1 MAHLPAIST
10 GTRMTA
16 LALTALV
23 IAGCQ
28 SQRFATLDS
37 RPAPLTPAPSGQVT
51 AGQLPPPTPAGPTD
65 PSAFPPAPGST
76 ATTDPTAVPGVAS
89 TTPTPPAP
97 PANAPAVTKE
107 AMVGAWKVSSG
118 GSGCQMM
125 LSLTKQSADFRAAS
139 LRCPGEAAGVAA
151 WNVAG
156 QQVVLKDNGGN
167 VVARLYS
174 TGAERYDG
182 QTSGGAPISFS
193 R

>member
-1 MAHLPAIST
+1 MNVLPAATS
-10 GTRMTA
+10 GMPRLAA
-16 LALTALV
+16 LALVALA

-37 RPAPLTPAPSGQVT
+37 RPAPLNAAPSGQVT
-51 AGQLPPPTPAGPTD
+51 SGQLPPPKPAGPTD

-76 ATTDPTAVPGVAS
+76 TAPAAPGTSVAS
-89 TTPTPPAP
+89 ATPTPPAP
-97 PANAPAVTKE
+97 PANAPTVTKE

-139 LRCPGEAAGVAA
+139 LRCPGEASGVAA

-156 QQVVLKDNGGN
+156 QQVVLKDNSGN

-182 QTSGGAPISFS
+182 QTSGGQPISFS